1 MTTTSSMRVT
11 RRREIPPV
19 AALLLTIGGNMLALA
34 IVAVGLAGAAIAAF
48 AVFGPQLLAAL

>member
-1 MTTTSSMRVT
+1 MRVT
-11 RRREIPPV
+11 RRHEIPPV